1 MPQPLNPARLAAFT
15 FGQQLIW
22 GAVLAVSLQERTLAL
37 HHAELA
43 PANSTVALGAYPY
56 VMLSALGAAVATVA
70 QFAFGLFSDR
80 RRRIVGHRRE
90 FYLAGILIVVP
101 TLFWF
106 YLAPTWPQFVAAFI
120 ALQVGMNVAIA
131 PYQASIPDFVE
142 RTRRGIAASWM
153 SIYQAI
159 GNAAGLLIAG
169 FVHDL
174 RIVAVA
180 LAAPFAASWSVTF
193 AHVRKLADVTEEP
206 IAPVNPTRA
215 LLILLWSRGLI
226 NVGFF
231 TLLGFLFFYARESL
245 DIVGDSTRAQ
255 TALLFLTFTLCAA
268 PGAALAA
275 RPTDRLDKRLVVTL
289 SCGVVAV
296 ALAILA
302 TAHALPLAYAAAV
315 LAGLGWG
322 AFVTADY
329 TLATVVLPP
338 GTMATSMGIW
348 NIATTIPQVVAPI
361 AALPLVLHFDA
372 LAPGLG
378 PRAAIVAAL
387 VEYLAGA
394 ALIWRLPRV

>member
-1 MPQPLNPARLAAFT
+1 MLA
-15 FGQQLIW
+15 
-22 GAVLAVSLQERTLAL
+22 
-37 HHAELA
+37 
-43 PANSTVALGAYPY
+43 
-56 VMLSALGAAVATVA
+56 ALGAAVATVV
-70 QFAFGLFSDR
+70 QFAFGLFSDLR
-80 RRRIVGHRRE
+80 RRVVGHRRE
-90 FYLAGILIVVP
+90 FYVAGILIVVP
-101 TLFWF
+101 ALFWF
-106 YLAPTWPQFVAAFI
+106 YLAPAWPQFVAAFI
-120 ALQVGMNVAIA
+120 VLQVGVNVTIA
-131 PYQASIPDFVE
+131 PYQASIPDFVV
-142 RTRRGIAASWM
+142 RSRRGIAASWM
-153 SIYQAI
+153 SIYQAV

-245 DIVGDSTRAQ
+245 GIVGDSTRAQ

-275 RPTDRLDKRLVVTL
+275 RPIDRLDKRLVVTL
-289 SCGVVAV
+289 SCGVIAV

-302 TAHALPLAYAAAV
+302 TAHALPVAYAAAI

-338 GTMATSMGIW
+338 ETMATSMGIW

-387 VEYLAGA
+387 FEYLAGA